1 MEMLLK
7 AFTPAMSDDGQW
19 TKLALEGDNGKQV
32 NVMLMSNDFRGM
44 LDSLITF
51 HIQSEVGKALAQ
63 RNAEAQASSSEQ
75 MLPLAVDLNLV
86 CREAGGT
93 ALQVRTADGADLQ
106 IGLTQDMT
114 AFLREALNKQLS

>member
-7 AFTPAMSDDGQW
+7 AFTPAMSDDGRW

-44 LDSLITF
+44 LDSLINF

-63 RNAEAQASSSEQ
+63 RNVETRASSSEQ
-75 MLPLAVDLNLV
+75 MLPLAIDLNLV
-86 CREAGGT
+86 RRETGGT
-93 ALQVRTADGADLQ
+93 ALQVRTSDGADLQ